1 MHELSDSFKK
11 YLLVKY
17 TQSKLNHSRKN
28 LFKTLPWIQ
37 SKSIFNTI
45 NTHLNLLLNSLL
57 STSDRQSLRQNKFI
71 VDSIFKY
78 TLERSENL
86 LKSNKKTRDI
96 KSYMQLNSYI
106 VYDEIIKGLKSDKN
120 KKTIKFNIEK
130 QLSEIQE
137 KLDSKTDINSI
148 LETVITQ

>member
-1 MHELSDSFKK
+1 MQILSDNLKK
-11 YLLVKY
+11 YLLIKY
-17 TQSKLNHSRKN
+17 TQSKLTQSKKM

-45 NTHLNLLLNSLL
+45 NKHLNILLNSLL

-86 LKSNKKTRDI
+86 LKSNKHAKDI

-137 KLDSKTDINSI
+137 QMDSKVSMDE
-148 LETVITQ
+148 LLQQVITE

>member
-1 MHELSDSFKK
+1 MQILSDNLKK
-11 YLLVKY
+11 YLLIKY
-17 TQSKLNHSRKN
+17 TQSKLTQSKKM

-86 LKSNKKTRDI
+86 LKSNKHAKDI

-137 KLDSKTDINSI
+137 QMDSKVSMDE
-148 LETVITQ
+148 LLQQVITE

>member
-1 MHELSDSFKK
+1 MHELSDSFKN
-11 YLLVKY
+11 YLLIKY
-17 TQSKLNHSRKN
+17 TQSKLNHSRKKIY
-28 LFKTLPWIQ
+28 KTLPWIQ
-37 SKSIFNTI
+37 SKSILNTI
-45 NTHLNLLLNSLL
+45 HTHLNILLSSFL

-86 LKSNKKTRDI
+86 LKSNKNAKDI
-96 KSYMQLNSYI
+96 KSYMQLNSFI
-106 VYDEIIKGLKSDKN
+106 VYDEIIKGLKSDKK

-137 KLDSKTDINSI
+137 QMDSKVSMDELLQQI
-148 LETVITQ
+148 ITE